1 MKKLLLGALLLTSV
15 TSFAVETID
24 LRSLEDQARL
34 GEPYKIRGNGY
45 WQSGGT
51 WSKGTFKK
59 YAKVEAEKAAIQ
71 LCKSVNAYQVKIF
84 DYKTFKH
91 KYDSA
96 HINYIVEVTAM
107 CIF

>member
-1 MKKLLLGALLLTSV
+1 VQKLHKNLL
-15 TSFAVETID
+15 
-24 LRSLEDQARL
+24 
-34 GEPYKIRGNGY
+34 KICIVVVII
-45 WQSGGT
+45 SPP
-51 WSKGTFKK
+51 KK